1 MSSDVKDPGARTW
14 RGMIAH
20 ELYEALERLVADVE
34 GYHPEACTGSEGL
47 EKAKAV
53 LESRRADVEWIRNQG
68 G

>member
-14 RGMIAH
+14 RGVIVH
-20 ELYEALERLVADVE
+20 ELYEALEHLVADVE
-34 GYHPEACTGSEGL
+34 GHHPEACTGSERL